1 MRRTNGIGSRI
12 KMLKLELEDNEG
24 KNFFLQLIWQARNY
38 YYLIDQ
44 VSLRSGAAA
53 ARHSGPQSESC
64 CSHVAPLRNTPLH

>member
-1 MRRTNGIGSRI
+1 MRRTNGIGSI
-12 KMLKLELEDNEG
+12 KYYTRTRGKEG